1 MRNHKEKSARLKT
14 TTRHLASHLRGGANL
29 SSSWLLWGGVGREA
43 GTSTVLEGWF
53 KLRSSSPFSFRADT
67 PFTEVETGGKRS
79 AVALVQ
85 LSGVHILTATLSQ
98 LHRLTCACQTKKRV
112 K

>member
-1 MRNHKEKSARLKT
+1 MRNHKEKSVRLKT

-67 PFTEVETGGKRS
+67 PFTEVETGRRD
-79 AVALVQ
+79 Q
-85 LSGVHILTATLSQ
+85 LLLS
-98 LHRLTCACQTKKRV
+98 CSCQVSTYLRPHCHSCTG
-112 K
+112 